1 MSEDVKLIL
10 QAVDAACFKHLVI
23 NKDKQNDRTLNDFFE
38 LCLGFESFYSFM
50 PTRLDNFFDTVHSN
64 IELRDFIFDIVESM
78 TFKLLSSDN
87 DVKPYQKVV
96 NTIAQTLLTTK
107 NKNQIAGAAFL
118 STISL
123 GDSDAAQL
131 VILLKNNPILVLFY
145 VVSQNI
151 TELTTFN
158 TLYLKDLTE
167 GK

>member
-1 MSEDVKLIL
+1 
-10 QAVDAACFKHLVI
+10 
-23 NKDKQNDRTLNDFFE
+23 
-38 LCLGFESFYSFM
+38 
-50 PTRLDNFFDTVHSN
+50 
-64 IELRDFIFDIVESM
+64 M